1 MSSDKYAQKSKRELY
16 QILPTNLGAGVFA
29 PSRNGLSQMI
39 FELPQLPAVMN
50 GKSLRI
56 NGTFTLKQGNG
67 TPSSNASNFLKNTP
81 VSDIYIDSRTGVLSC
96 FETLTIGSLRGTT
109 YSSIKNYNRLMSSV
123 LPLNESTR
131 NYLNGIDTHYG
142 CLSKD
147 VSTAKK
153 CDRPFDFS
161 VPLDCG
167 YLQGQPINMWITQ
180 GHRITI
186 TLAQDSFVIH
196 NNKQRNSN
204 SSAGK
209 ANGGAYYELSDVTL
223 SFEVD
228 LPDEEGQN
236 AIRSM
241 TKGQM
246 TYNTYSSFYNVI
258 VSNDH
263 NLSLLFNTAKTISVI
278 GNMIPSE
285 WINNYDYDSSRTQ
298 QLLYEDGTGE
308 LQNGVQI
315 DSYTYT
321 IGGVR
326 VGYDFEIDSS
336 VSQQNGTIDSVK
348 NEIELNAIREGW
360 NAGNFIKSL
369 QTELSNPFSTTGEQ
383 PRFYRSRYAIVGED
397 KFQHYNIG
405 LCYDHITEIGQ
416 DCRTRPF
423 ALRIQST
430 LPQGVT
436 LSPHSLFL
444 YVLHQ
449 NTIVFDNGS
458 VQVLS

>member
-1 MSSDKYAQKSKRELY
+1 MSSNSKREVY
-16 QILPTNLGAGVFA
+16 QVLPTNLGAGVFA

-39 FELPQLPAVMN
+39 FELPQIPAIMN

-67 TPSSNASNFLKNTP
+67 NAPTNVTNFLKETTP
-81 VSDIYIDSRTGVLSC
+81 TGDISIDSRIGVLSA

-109 YSSIKNYNRLMSSV
+109 YSSIKNFNRLQSSV
-123 LPLNESTR
+123 LPLNESTK
-131 NYLNGIDTHYG
+131 NYLNGIDSHYG

-153 CDRPFDFS
+153 CDHSFDFS
-161 VPLDCG
+161 VPLNCG
-167 YLQGQPINMWITQ
+167 YFQGQPVNMWITQ

-196 NNKQRNSN
+196 NNKQRNPN
-204 SSAGK
+204 STAGL
-209 ANGGAYYELSDVTL
+209 ANGGAYYEISDVSV

-228 LPDEEGQN
+228 IPDEAGQN

-246 TYNTYSSFYNVI
+246 TYNSYSSFYNVV

-263 NLSLLFNTAKTISVI
+263 NLSLLFNTAKTIAVI
-278 GNMIPSE
+278 GNMVPSE
-285 WINNYDYDSSRTQ
+285 WINNYNYDSSRTQ
-298 QLLYEDGTGE
+298 QLLYDDATGE
-308 LQNGVQI
+308 LNNQVQI

-326 VGYDFEIDSS
+326 IPLDFEVDSS
-336 VSQQNGTIDSVK
+336 VTQANGTADAVK
-348 NEIELNAIREGW
+348 NEIELSAIREGW
-360 NAGNFIKSL
+360 SAGNFIKSL
-369 QTELSNPFSTTGEQ
+369 QTELSNPLSDATKA
-383 PRFYRSRYAIVGED
+383 RFDRGRYAIVDAD

-405 LCYDHITEIGQ
+405 LNYDHITEIGQ

-430 LPQGVT
+430 LPVGKSLV
-436 LSPHSLFL
+436 PHSLFIF
-444 YVLHQ
+444 VLHQ
-449 NTIVFDNGS
+449 NTLVFDNGS

>member
-1 MSSDKYAQKSKRELY
+1 MSSDKYAQMSKREIY

-39 FELPQLPAVMN
+39 FELPQLPAIMN

-67 TPSSNASNFLKNTP
+67 NAPTNGTNFLKENPTG
-81 VSDIYIDSRTGVLSC
+81 DIFIDSRTGVLSC

-123 LPLNESTR
+123 LPLNESTQ
-131 NYLNGIDTHYG
+131 NYLNGVDTHYG

-153 CDRPFDFS
+153 CDRSFDFS
-161 VPLDCG
+161 VPLNCG

-196 NNKQRNSN
+196 NNKQRNGN

-209 ANGGAYYELSDVTL
+209 SNGGAYYELSDVTI

-228 LPDEEGQN
+228 LPDDEGQN

-246 TYNTYSSFYNVI
+246 TYNSYSSFYNVI

-285 WINNYDYDSSRTQ
+285 WVNNYDYDSSRTQ
-298 QLLYEDGTGE
+298 QLLYDDATGE

-336 VSQQNGTIDSVK
+336 VSQENGTIDAVK

-360 NAGNFIKSL
+360 SAGNFIKSI
-369 QTELSNPFSTTGEQ
+369 QTELSNPFGSNGFQ
-383 PRFYRSRYAIVGED
+383 PRFDRSRYAIVGED

-405 LCYDHITEIGQ
+405 LSYDHITEIGQ

-430 LPQGVT
+430 LPEGKT
-436 LSPHSLFL
+436 LNPHSLYLF
-444 YVLHQ
+444 VLHQ

-458 VQVLS
+458 VSVLS

>member
-1 MSSDKYAQKSKRELY
+1 MSDKYAQKSKREIY

-29 PSRNGLSQMI
+29 PSRNGLSQLI
-39 FELPQLPAVMN
+39 FELPQLPAIMN

-67 TPSSNASNFLKNTP
+67 NAPTNGTNFLKENPTG
-81 VSDIYIDSRTGVLSC
+81 DIFIDSRTGILSC

-123 LPLNESTR
+123 LPLNESTK
-131 NYLNGIDTHYG
+131 NYLNGVDTHYG

-147 VSTAKK
+147 VSTARK
-153 CDRPFDFS
+153 CDRSFDFS
-161 VPLDCG
+161 TPLNCG

-196 NNKQRNSN
+196 NNKQRNTN
-204 SSAGK
+204 SSAGE

-228 LPDEEGQN
+228 TPDNEGQN

-285 WINNYDYDSSRTQ
+285 WVNNYNYDSSRTQ
-298 QLLYEDGTGE
+298 QLLYDDATGS
-308 LQNGVQI
+308 LNNAAVI

-326 VGYDFEIDSS
+326 VGYDFEIDSEI
-336 VSQQNGTIDSVK
+336 SQGNGTIDSVK
-348 NEIELNAIREGW
+348 NQVELNAIREGW
-360 NAGNFIKSL
+360 DAGNLIKSI
-369 QTELSNPFSTTGEQ
+369 QTELSNPYGLTAKQ
-383 PRFYRSRYAIVGED
+383 PRFDRSRYAIVNED
-397 KFQHYNIG
+397 KFQQYNIG

-430 LPQGVT
+430 LPQGKA
-436 LSPHSLFL
+436 LSPHSLYL

-458 VQVLS
+458 VSVLS

>member
-1 MSSDKYAQKSKRELY
+1 MNSNKYATKSTREIY

-39 FELPQLPAVMN
+39 FELPQLPAIMN

-56 NGTFTLKQGNG
+56 NGTFTLKQGNKTAPTNG
-67 TPSSNASNFLKNTP
+67 NNFLK
-81 VSDIYIDSRTGVLSC
+81 DIPTGDIFIDSRTGILSC

-109 YSSIKNYNRLMSSV
+109 YSSIKNYNRLMSSI
-123 LPLNESTR
+123 LPLNESTK
-131 NYLNGIDTHYG
+131 NYLNGVDTHYG

-153 CDRPFDFS
+153 CDRSFDFS
-161 VPLDCG
+161 VPLNCG

-196 NNKQRNSN
+196 NNKQRNPN
-204 SSAGK
+204 STAGQS
-209 ANGGAYYELSDVTL
+209 NGGAFYELSDITL

-228 LPDEEGQN
+228 LPDNEGQN

-246 TYNTYSSFYNVI
+246 TYNSYSSFYNVI

-263 NLSLLFNTAKTISVI
+263 NLSLLFNTAKTIAVI

-285 WINNYDYDSSRTQ
+285 WVNNYNYDSSRTQ
-298 QLLYEDGTGE
+298 QLLYDDAAGQ
-308 LQNGVQI
+308 LNNAAII

-326 VGYDFEIDSS
+326 VGYDFEIDSE
-336 VSQQNGTIDSVK
+336 VSQRNGTIDSVK
-348 NEIELNAIREGW
+348 NQIELNAIREEW
-360 NAGNFIKSL
+360 DAGNFVKSI
-369 QTELSNPFSTTGEQ
+369 QTELSNPHGLTAKQ
-383 PRFYRSRYAIVGED
+383 PRFDRSRYAIVGED
-397 KFQHYNIG
+397 KFQQYNIG

-430 LPQGVT
+430 LPQGKS
-436 LSPHSLFL
+436 LNPHSLYL

-458 VQVLS
+458 VSVLS